1 MNKHKIAYRLGWV
14 TLSLSVAAAAMPGA
28 ANAKD
33 PAPAAAN
40 AKDPAAAA
48 ATPAALSNSPSVA
61 AKRACAITDAVLAH
75 HIDPPTRQQ
84 MILSGVQALYQAAGS
99 PLPPGL
105 SRRVSALTT
114 AEQLNSL
121 LLDVWPAKPAKTITA
136 AALEQAL
143 LEGVL
148 RDVSGDAQLMPEKE
162 RIVMEQSEGNRYVG
176 IHIALGMSEKA
187 KRPQIMQVI
196 KGGPA
201 ARAGV
206 KADDLLMTIDGID
219 TKDMKI
225 REAIDRLR
233 GQEGTDVTI
242 TVRQNETAYPR
253 TYTITRG
260 QHPRSTVQGAKERG
274 ENSWDCRLSATDSI
288 AYMRIGEIAAST
300 PHDLRKLAAQLPNP
314 AEWAI
319 ILDLR
324 GVGGTSVH
332 PAVLLADA
340 LLGSG
345 NIGKMQTS
353 DHEFT
358 YRAEPDALFRTSP
371 MAVLVDAGTYGT
383 AEWIAAALQD
393 NHRATIVG
401 TVTYSATNPVIAQLR
416 STDMRSRVSLGDGAW
431 AIELTTG
438 RLKRGD
444 GRRIN
449 FSPLERH
456 TAYRVMDRKAADLD
470 RTPTDLENVVTGVK
484 PDLPVTLPH
493 IGQRQPQPRMGDN
506 QEPNIANDIILRE
519 AVQLLRKSLMRVI

>member
-1 MNKHKIAYRLGWV
+1 MQRLITRFRLGWSA
-14 TLSLSVAAAAMPGA
+14 LSLSIVAAAMPA
-28 ANAKD
+28 AAMAKD
-33 PAPAAAN
+33 PAPAA
-40 AKDPAAAA
+40 PA
-48 ATPAALSNSPSVA
+48 PASVADSPSMA
-61 AKRACAITDAVLAH
+61 AKRAFAITDAVLTH

-84 MILSGVQALYQAAGS
+84 MILSGIQALYQATGL

-105 SRRVSALTT
+105 SRRVSSVTTLT
-114 AEQLNSL
+114 QLNSL
-121 LLDVWPAKPAKTITA
+121 LVDIWPPKPAKASTVA
-136 AALEQAL
+136 AREQAFFD
-143 LEGVL
+143 GVL
-148 RDVSGDAQLMPEKE
+148 RDVAGIPQLIQEKE
-162 RIVMEQSEGNRYVG
+162 RIVMEQTEGNRYVG

-206 KADDLLMTIDGID
+206 KADDLLVTIDGID

-242 TVRQNETAYPR
+242 TVRQNETANPR

-260 QHPRSTVQGAKERG
+260 LHARSTVQGAKERG

-300 PHDLRKLAAQLPNP
+300 PHDLRKLAAQLLNP

-345 NIGKMQTS
+345 VIGRMQTA
-353 DHEFT
+353 DREFT
-358 YRAEPDALFRTSP
+358 YQAEPDVLFPTSSI
-371 MAVLVDAGTYGT
+371 AVLVDSQTQGT

-393 NHRATIVG
+393 HHRATIVG
-401 TVTYSATNPVIAQLR
+401 LPTFSAMHANGPNTAR
-416 STDMRSRVSLGDGAW
+416 TTDMRTRVSLGDGEW
-431 AIELTTG
+431 SIELTTG

-444 GRRIN
+444 GRYLSSLPTTRG
-449 FSPLERH
+449 SARQ
-456 TAYRVMDRKAADLD
+456 TAN
-470 RTPTDLENVVTGVK
+470 RTPAELEKVATGVK
-484 PDLPVTLPH
+484 PDLTVPLPRNV
-493 IGQRQPQPRMGDN
+493 QPQPQPRMGDH

-519 AVQLLRKSLMRVI
+519 AVRVLRKSLMRVI